1 MPIDQPPVIIA
12 VDGPAASGKGT
23 LARKLAAHLDY
34 AYLDTGLLYR
44 AVGLQVFRAG
54 GDPENEQDALKAAE
68 KLPDIDLS
76 DPELKSESTGGLASK
91 VAAIPAV
98 RARLLEFQRKFA
110 RKPPGA
116 KAGAILDGRDIG
128 TVVCPEA
135 TLKLFIIADVETR
148 AKRRV
153 LEQYGTGASDIEF
166 QTILNDLIQRDAR
179 DTNRASS
186 PLKAAKNA
194 HLLDTTNS
202 DIEAVFEQ
210 ALALFSNRMRK
221 A

>member
-1 MPIDQPPVIIA
+1 MPISRPKPPVIIA

-34 AYLDTGLLYR
+34 AYLDTGSLYR
-44 AVGLQVFRAG
+44 AVGLQVYRAG
-54 GDPENEQDALKAAE
+54 GDPENEQDALKAAK
-68 KLPDIDLS
+68 KLAEIDLS

-91 VAAIPAV
+91 VAVIPSV
-98 RARLLEFQRKFA
+98 RAHLLDFQRKFA
-110 RKPPGA
+110 RNPP
-116 KAGAILDGRDIG
+116 GAILDGRDIG
-128 TVVCPEA
+128 TVVCPDA

-153 LEQYGTGASDIEF
+153 LEQYGPGASPAQF
-166 QTILNDLIQRDAR
+166 QAILDDLIQRDRR